1 MLNDNYL
8 PGALVLSYGLLRQR
22 LATPRICLVT
32 EGVSPQARGSLAQL
46 FDDVIDVESIY
57 VPHARRQER
66 QDRPYFF
73 TRIHALRLGTD
84 GGLGHRFER
93 VVVLDADVLPLR
105 NYGQLLE
112 LEPPAGVLNER
123 KSHLVQTDGAGR
135 HVLPESALENGR
147 WNWHEIYAECPHGQ
161 PVPRSISDR
170 PREDPDNMGF
180 NGSVFVMRPDVGEF
194 ERILR
199 DLERPEIRALVGDRF
214 DWPDMQ
220 YLTLRWSG
228 RWRNIDL
235 RFSALNGYP
244 HVNVLYGTH
253 FAGFKPWYFHRPATM
268 NRYARYPDF
277 QLWFATYLRMMETYP
292 DLARMGKLRRLRNQ
306 IEGVVSE
313 DARELEAGLQGSRGG
328 RRT

>member
-46 FDDVIDVESIY
+46 FDDVIDVEPIY

-105 NYGQLLE
+105 NYGQLLD
-112 LEPPAGVLNER
+112 LQPPAGVLNER
-123 KSHLVQTDGAGR
+123 KSHLVPTDEAER
-135 HVLPESALENGR
+135 HVLTKSALEKGR
-147 WNWHEIYAECPHGQ
+147 WNWHEIYAECPHGHL
-161 PVPRSISDR
+161 VPRSISDR
-170 PREDPDNMGF
+170 PREDPENMGF
-180 NGSVFVMRPDVGEF
+180 NGSLFVMRPDQAEF

-228 RWRNIDL
+228 MWRNIDV

-244 HVNVLYGTH
+244 HMDVVYGTH
-253 FAGFKPWYFHRPATM
+253 FAGFKPWYFHRHATM

-292 DLARMGKLRRLRNQ
+292 DLARMGKLRRLQNQ
-306 IEGVVSE
+306 IESVVSE
-313 DARELEAGLQGSRGG
+313 DTRELEAQLQGSRGR